1 MSQNND
7 EILDE
12 KHRHPQISCT
22 PPPSTPR
29 TFATSTLPEGD
40 KKFSA
45 DEPNIKSFQQMNRKI
60 KVLSQQLIKTC
71 HLLYPWFL
79 FFGTN
84 HLCPRL
90 CNMLRYI
97 DSQEVI
103 ILILDK
109 SLVKNISECIFST
122 STCYLLSSP
131 LSRHLPPRS
140 SSIVGRCSSST
151 PTPSSRFLLVTII
164 QGVFSLVP
172 PLKVPSTQ
180 RLI

>member
-90 CNMLRYI
+90 CNMLRFPRSYNFDPWQI
-97 DSQEVI
+97 SCQKYFRMHLLHLHLLLALI
-103 ILILDK
+103 STLPASPSPLILDSGEVLELDTNSVLEVFTRDNHTGCFFTGTPPK
-109 SLVKNISECIFST
+109 SSKYT
-122 STCYLLSSP
+122 
-131 LSRHLPPRS
+131 
-140 SSIVGRCSSST
+140 
-151 PTPSSRFLLVTII
+151 
-164 QGVFSLVP
+164 
-172 PLKVPSTQ
+172 KVN
-180 RLI
+180 LG